1 MCEASSCAQAAVKA
15 AQRMQLSPA
24 DAHIHINAAAL
35 MVAGDTSDT
44 SDTETSSAAEES
56 NIKADDMP
64 PLLESPDDLDLEAT
78 VGTNPSATAPAN

>member
-24 DAHIHINAAAL
+24 DARVHINAAAL
-35 MVAGDTSDT
+35 MAAGDTSDT
-44 SDTETSSAAEES
+44 SDTETSNAAKES

-64 PLLESPDDLDLEAT
+64 PLFESSDDLDLEAT
-78 VGTNPSATAPAN
+78 VDTDPSVTVPAN